1 MKAVRLIKPGQPLEM
16 QEMPLPHWGV
26 NDVLV
31 RVKAA
36 GICRSD
42 VHYRAGVSPVHPL
55 PMTLGHE
62 VAGVIVEVG
71 SAVRNVTVGDRVCLH
86 YLVTCGHCRYCA
98 MGNEQ
103 FCPEGLMIGKHQDG
117 GYAEYIA
124 VPSRNA
130 VPLPDEIPFEQGAI
144 MMCSS
149 ATSLHALRK
158 ARLEPGESVAVFGI
172 GGLGMSA
179 IQLAKAFG
187 AQDVYAVDIST
198 DKLKLAEGYGAI
210 PVNAREVDPVDE
222 IWRLTGGRGV
232 DVTLE
237 LVGLRQTIKQSV
249 HSLGVLGRAVLVGI
263 ADRPFELHSYHDII
277 PKEAQ
282 IIGCSDH
289 SLSELF
295 LLVELVRRGIL
306 DLSSV
311 ITRTVPLDAEAVNA
325 ALDDLE
331 AFGPDVRTVITP

>member
-1 MKAVRLIKPGQPLEM
+1 M
-16 QEMPLPHWGV
+16 QEVPVPRVGAK
-26 NDVLV
+26 DVLV

-42 VHYRAGVSPVHPL
+42 MHYRAGTSPVHPL

-62 VAGVIVEVG
+62 VAGIIEEVG
-71 SAVRNVTVGDRVCLH
+71 AEVRNVNAGERVCLH
-86 YLVTCGHCRYCA
+86 YLVTCGDCRYCA
-98 MGNEQ
+98 MGSEQ
-103 FCPEGLMIGKHQDG
+103 FCTTGSMIGKYQDG

-130 VPLPDEIPFEQGAI
+130 IPLPDEIPFEQGAI

-149 ATSLHALRK
+149 ATSFHALNK
-158 ARLEPGESVAVFGI
+158 AKLRLGESVAVFGV

-179 IQLAKAFG
+179 VQLARAFG
-187 AQDVYAVDIST
+187 ALDVYAVDINA
-198 DKLKLAEGYGAI
+198 DKLKLAESYGAI
-210 PVNAREVDPVDE
+210 AVNAREVAPVAE
-222 IWRLTGGRGV
+222 IRHLTGGRGV
-232 DVTLE
+232 DVALE
-237 LVGLRQTIKQSV
+237 LVGLPQTIEQAV
-249 HSLGVLGRAVLVGI
+249 HSLGVFGRAVLVGI
-263 ADRPFELHSYHDII
+263 ADQPFELNSYHDVI

-289 SLSELF
+289 LLTELP
-295 LLVELVRRGIL
+295 LLIELVRRGVL

-311 ITRTVPLDAEAVNA
+311 VTSTVPLDAQAINA

-331 AFGPDVRTVITP
+331 VFGPGARTVITP